1 LAVVTKLLCYI
12 FYGFAKLFN
21 LTYRF
26 RYSGIH
32 NLEAAKVHRDDGSY
46 CLASWHEHALSGVLG
61 QVGVKYCFLV
71 SKSKDGEFVD
81 FICRR
86 LGYETVRGSSS
97 KGGKEARKALEESMG
112 RGVATAF
119 TVDGPRGPRKRCKP
133 GVLKT
138 AMETQTAILPVA
150 AVADRCWVMS
160 KSWDKTKIPKP
171 FAKIVYQFGNLI
183 EVPQNLEGAAFDNML
198 ASINARL
205 DETEA
210 EAIANL
216 SAWSNAS
223 RHLPANVLG

>member
-1 LAVVTKLLCYI
+1 MATKLLCYI
-12 FYGFAKLFN
+12 FYGLARLFK

-26 RYSGIH
+26 RYAGISH
-32 NLEAAKVHRDDGSY
+32 LEAAKANREDGSY

-61 QVGVKYCFLV
+61 QVGMKYCFLI

-119 TVDGPRGPRKRCKP
+119 TVDGPRGPRKKCKP

-150 AVADRCWVMS
+150 AVADRHWVMA
-160 KSWDKTKIPKP
+160 KSWDKTISPNKYRI
-171 FAKIVYQFGNLI
+171 
-183 EVPQNLEGAAFDNML
+183 
-198 ASINARL
+198 
-205 DETEA
+205 
-210 EAIANL
+210 
-216 SAWSNAS
+216 
-223 RHLPANVLG
+223 